1 MIIVKADIPVT
12 PLLTSKENT
21 QQSTQIS
28 NNITM
33 YPATLINMVL
43 LCILNIFFMI
53 GGIILNS
60 VVINCL
66 RKSSQLRKKLCYFM
80 ILLLSCFDLAVVTIV
95 HPVQILS
102 TIFLFL
108 GDYNHR
114 FEEMRASLCL
124 LLNGFSMFAL
134 SALSLERFLALT
146 YPIFHR
152 ALVTKGKL
160 LIYLALTIISLVGLF
175 PLMYYNRT
183 IGGIVTS
190 VYLCLFLILFVYL
203 NYKMFLVVKSKQ
215 KEEKSDYN
223 VGRKT
228 RKLNFKNISTCCLAV
243 LCFFICSCPY
253 IIYSCLGFSYMANTP
268 YRQRLSHHIWSNT
281 FVSMNSTFNCLIFF
295 WRNSILYRE
304 GMKILKCFRTGK
316 S

>member
-1 MIIVKADIPVT
+1 
-12 PLLTSKENT
+12 
-21 QQSTQIS
+21 
-28 NNITM
+28 
-33 YPATLINMVL
+33 
-43 LCILNIFFMI
+43 
-53 GGIILNS
+53 
-60 VVINCL
+60 
-66 RKSSQLRKKLCYFM
+66 M

-108 GDYNHR
+108 GDYNYR
-114 FEEMRASLCL
+114 FEEIRASLCL

-160 LIYLALTIISLVGLF
+160 LIYLAFFIISLVGLF
-175 PLMYYNRT
+175 PLMYHNRT
-183 IGGIVTS
+183 IGGIVIS
-190 VYLCLFLILFVYL
+190 VYLFLFLILFAYL
-203 NYKMFLVVKSKQ
+203 NYKMSLVVKSKQ
-215 KEEKSDYN
+215 KEEKSECN
-223 VGRKT
+223 SVGRKT
-228 RKLNFKNISTCCLAV
+228 RKLNFKNVSTCFLAV

-304 GMKILKCFRTGK
+304 GMKIVKCFRTGESWMFSSIDQLLPEHRTWTNAFAK
-316 S
+316 LAAQVLLVNNRSYYAQQKDSKYKVSQQTFYYRNYNCLNVSIYKF